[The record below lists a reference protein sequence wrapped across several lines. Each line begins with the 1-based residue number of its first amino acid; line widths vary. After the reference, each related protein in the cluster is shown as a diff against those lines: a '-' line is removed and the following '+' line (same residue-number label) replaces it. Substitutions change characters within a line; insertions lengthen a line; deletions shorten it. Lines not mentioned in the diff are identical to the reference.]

1 MSSSN
6 KSKSRSEGNE
16 PVKRLNIVESA
27 RSTKPPVVEAK
38 NTFTERQTKTLPKKS
53 TNIKPPLTSTRNNTS
68 TNIKFHGDGRQSVN
82 FRNTAIFDE
91 GNPKFGDLN
100 NKKAIKTA
108 EQNKEGKVKAMIA
121 NIEQRSQQSKKG
133 GKKTRKNK
141 KSKKSKTR
149 SKRC

>member
-16 PVKRLNIVESA
+16 PVKRLNIVESE
-27 RSTKPPVVEAK
+27 RSEKPPAVVAINHFRK
-38 NTFTERQTKTLPKKS
+38 GQIPLSKKKPS
-53 TNIKPPLTSTRNNTS
+53 PHKKPPLTSRTKPTKS
-68 TNIKFHGDGRQSVN
+68 DIHFHGDGRKTVDPYS
-82 FRNTAIFDE
+82 TPIFDQ
-91 GNPKFGDLN
+91 GNPSLPRLQEEAAIETAKKKGEGRVSALIQKF
-100 NKKAIKTA
+100 
-108 EQNKEGKVKAMIA
+108 
-121 NIEQRSQQSKKG
+121 EQRTKMG